1 MDLLTYLKI
10 YFMSLVQSDYL
21 SPYAQFVRMGYS
33 ASLLDGIDIQRDET
47 VLVLGGYLGDSATR
61 ISKLFS
67 CGVVVYEPVPEYA
80 SVIDSLDLVHVEV
93 RPRAVTS
100 DGRNID
106 MQVLGD
112 ASSMC
117 TSEAASIQSDAVTDV
132 LNERSYALLEVNIEG
147 GEYEVLE
154 AALSSSATIPRILI
168 VQFHNVGSDSEY
180 RRSAIRRRLAES
192 MKCDI
197 DLPFV
202 WERWVAK

>member
-1 MDLLTYLKI
+1 MDLITYLKI

-33 ASLLDGIDIQRDET
+33 ASLLDDIDIQRDET
-47 VLVLGGYLGDSATR
+47 VLVLGGYLGDSAMR
-61 ISKLFS
+61 ISKLFRCS
-67 CGVVVYEPVPEYA
+67 VVVYEPVPEYA

-112 ASSMC
+112 ASSMS

-180 RRSAIRRRLAES
+180 RRSAIRRHLAES
-192 MKCDI
+192 MECDI

>member
-1 MDLLTYLKI
+1 M
-10 YFMSLVQSDYL
+10 
-21 SPYAQFVRMGYS
+21 
-33 ASLLDGIDIQRDET
+33 
-47 VLVLGGYLGDSATR
+47 
-61 ISKLFS
+61 
-67 CGVVVYEPVPEYA
+67 YEPVPEYA

-147 GEYEVLE
+147 
-154 AALSSSATIPRILI
+154 A
-168 VQFHNVGSDSEY
+168 
-180 RRSAIRRRLAES
+180 S
-192 MKCDI
+192 MK
-197 DLPFV
+197 F
-202 WERWVAK
+202 